1 MEKSRPVFKF
11 LRILLGLFLI
21 AYALNKFLHIVP
33 SSYGAMQ
40 PLAQDFIDSVAIY
53 LPALYI
59 FEIIIGLF
67 LIFNKWKTFIYIVLF
82 PLSVAFLMFSF
93 INNDLSEM
101 WPAILVAAINI
112 ILLLSRKEKYKV
124 LFD

>member
-1 MEKSRPVFKF
+1 MEKSRPLFKF
-11 LRILLGLFLI
+11 LRISLGVFLI
-21 AYALNKFLHIVP
+21 AYALNKFLHVVP
-33 SSYGAMQ
+33 SSYGAMHHV
-40 PLAQDFIDSVAIY
+40 AQDFLDAVAIY

-82 PLSVAFLMFSF
+82 PLSVAFLMFGF
-93 INNDLSEM
+93 INNDLLEI
-101 WPAILVAAINI
+101 WPALLVAILNI
-112 ILLLSRKEKYKV
+112 ILLLSRKEKYKT

>member
-1 MEKSRPVFKF
+1 MEKSRPLFKF
-11 LRILLGLFLI
+11 LRISLGVFLI

-33 SSYGAMQ
+33 SSYGTMQ
-40 PLAQDFIDSVAIY
+40 PIAQDFLDSVAIY
-53 LPALYI
+53 LPVLYI

-101 WPAILVAAINI
+101 WPALLVAAINI
-112 ILLLSRKEKYKV
+112 ILLFSRKEKYKV